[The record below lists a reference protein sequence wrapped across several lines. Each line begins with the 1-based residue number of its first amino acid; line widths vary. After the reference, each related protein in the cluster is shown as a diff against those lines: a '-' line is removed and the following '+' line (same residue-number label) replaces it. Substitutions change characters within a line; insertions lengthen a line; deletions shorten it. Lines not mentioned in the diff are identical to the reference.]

1 MSRTPNHTAERPSAE
16 ELAPPVR
23 YKRKELTPEQ
33 RTRML
38 VECGGRCALCNAY
51 LLEGGLTSTPVPF
64 GELAHMIGLQPNK
77 NSARGLDDALGEDER
92 NHPSNL
98 MFVCESNHT
107 EIDKS
112 DSRAMF
118 PIEWLRQ
125 RKAEHIARIK
135 FLTGLD
141 PQHPTVP
148 LRLLAK
154 VRDDSVE
161 VDQTAVA
168 NAVMYSAMRYPK
180 FRLADRNEIEIDLRS
195 IAGEKQATPEYY
207 AAARARIDEVFDH
220 TLAAGWANGDIT
232 HMSVFAFARIPI
244 LVYLGTKLGDHVPV
258 DVYQRD
264 RLTQNWTWP
273 SREGELPYIVDVPP
287 TIDEPTE
294 AVLIVNASGTID
306 PSELPD
312 ELGGMAVLT
321 VSAETAHP
329 NVIDSPGKLA
339 DFTRALHELIGK
351 IERDGYKTV
360 NRLHVFAAAG
370 LACSVTLGRVF
381 DDDTHP
387 TLAIYDRQD
396 GTGYRLGMEVGH
408 R

>member
-1 MSRTPNHTAERPSAE
+1 MPRTPTHTTKRNSAE
-16 ELAPPVR
+16 KAAKPVR
-23 YKRKELTPEQ
+23 YKRKDLRPEQ

-77 NSARGLDDALGEDER
+77 NSPRGLDEPMGADER
-92 NHPSNL
+92 NDPSNL
-98 MFVCESNHT
+98 MFVCESNHA

-112 DSRAMF
+112 GSRDMF
-118 PIEWLRQ
+118 PIDWLRQ
-125 RKAEHIARIK
+125 RKADHIARIN
-135 FLTGLD
+135 FLTGLN
-141 PQHPTVP
+141 PQHPTVV

-154 VRDDSVE
+154 VRDDLVE

-180 FRLADRNEIEIDLRS
+180 FRLADRNEVEIDLRG
-195 IAGEKQATPEYY
+195 IAGEKDATPEYY
-207 AAARARIDEVFDH
+207 AAARARINEVFDH
-220 TLAAGWANGDIT
+220 TLAGGWTNGDIT
-232 HMSVFAFARIPI
+232 HMSVFAFARIPL

-264 RLTQNWTWP
+264 RITQDWIWP
-273 SREGELPYIVDVPP
+273 SKDGDLPFTVDVPP
-287 TIDEPTE
+287 TTDEPTE
-294 AVLIVNASGTID
+294 AVLIINASGTIERT
-306 PSELPD
+306 ELPD
-312 ELGGMAVLT
+312 DVAGMPVLT
-321 VSAETAHP
+321 VTADTAHP
-329 NVIDSPGKLA
+329 NIVDSPSKLA
-339 DFTRALHELIGK
+339 AFTRALHELIGK
-351 IERDGYKTV
+351 IEANGYKTV
-360 NRLHVFAAAG
+360 DRLHVFAAAG

-381 DDDTHP
+381 DDDIHP

-396 GTGYRLGMEVGH
+396 GTGYRPGMEVGH

>member
-1 MSRTPNHTAERPSAE
+1 MSRAPTPTTERASATK
-16 ELAPPVR
+16 PVR
-23 YKRKELTPEQ
+23 YKRKELTSEQ

-51 LLEGGLTSTPVPF
+51 LLEGGLTSTPDPF

-77 NSARGLDDALGEDER
+77 NSPRGLDDPMGEDER
-92 NHPSNL
+92 NDPSNL

-112 DSRAMF
+112 VSRDMF
-118 PIEWLRQ
+118 PIDWLRQ
-125 RKAEHIARIK
+125 RKADHIARIK
-135 FLTGLD
+135 FLTGLN

-154 VRDDSVE
+154 VRDDTVE

-180 FRLADRNEIEIDLRS
+180 FRLADRNEIEIDLRG
-195 IAGEKQATPEYY
+195 IAGEKDATPEYY
-207 AAARARIDEVFDH
+207 AAARARIDEVFDY
-220 TLAAGWANGDIT
+220 TLAAGWTNGDIT
-232 HMSVFAFARIPI
+232 HISVFAFARIPI
-244 LVYLGTKLGDHVPV
+244 LVYVGTKLGDHVPV

-264 RLTQNWTWP
+264 RITQNWIWP
-273 SREGELPYIVDVPP
+273 SKDGDLPFTVDVPP
-287 TIDEPTE
+287 TTDEPTE
-294 AVLIVNASGTID
+294 AVLIINASGTID

-312 ELGGMAVLT
+312 DLAGLAVLT
-321 VSAETAHP
+321 VSADTAHP
-329 NVIDSPGKLA
+329 NVVDSPNKLA
-339 DFTRALHELIGK
+339 DYTRALHELIGK
-351 IERDGYKTV
+351 IERDGYKAV